1 MSNIQYGIGEPT
13 KQLIK
18 CRSWLLQGINVFRF
32 PRKGC
37 IVEYLSQ
44 ICCSKLGNNFLFK
57 LIVVR
62 SVCKFVLA
70 TGKGTIPIRG
80 WAQSINVR
88 TSTSVNVKQF
98 LSWALKDPH
107 FKISSYFSANLT
119 TFSLF
124 VILLYYFPCQIVL
137 YA

>member
-32 PRKGC
+32 PRKGR
-37 IVEYLSQ
+37 IV
-44 ICCSKLGNNFLFK
+44 CCSKLGNNFLFK

-107 FKISSYFSANLT
+107 FKIWSYFSANLT